1 MNYLPIILI
10 ILLIISIGLNL
21 LYLNI
26 DSSSM
31 HIVNQMGIG
40 YNLGN
45 IFDCYNNTIKIL
57 NPDEQIKL
65 CGNEPPTKQMIKNIK
80 KCGFKTIRLPVT
92 WINFIDE
99 LGNINSNWMSKIKEV
114 VDWIINLNMFCI
126 LNIYHDGESGNWL
139 SEGLKSKNKY
149 INLWKQIA
157 EEFKM
162 YDELL
167 IFESMNKLDYISEN
181 NNNYRN
187 ILLSL
192 NQAFV
197 DVVRNSGIN
206 NKKRLLLICDSNK
219 DNLSYLLNY
228 KMPND
233 PYNKL
238 ALALHYYFPLQFT
251 KESDD
256 NPWQYIVPGEYV
268 YTIEPLI
275 TWGSENDY
283 KDIISD
289 FELLKKI
296 YINKEIPVIIVE
308 IGVLTEQKKEIESI
322 R

>member
-1 MNYLPIILI
+1 MEKINHLHIILI
-10 ILLIISIGLNL
+10 ALLFLSLIASILKL
-21 LYLNI
+21 
-26 DSSSM
+26 SSTKNP
-31 HIVNQMGIG
+31 IQLVNDMGIG

-139 SEGLKSKNKY
+139 SEGLNSKNKY

-181 NNNYRN
+181 NNDYSN

-197 DVVRNSGIN
+197 DTIRNSGIN
-206 NKKRLLLICDSNK
+206 NKKRLFF
-219 DNLSYLLNY
+219 NL
-228 KMPND
+228 
-233 PYNKL
+233 
-238 ALALHYYFPLQFT
+238 
-251 KESDD
+251 
-256 NPWQYIVPGEYV
+256 
-268 YTIEPLI
+268 
-275 TWGSENDY
+275 
-283 KDIISD
+283 
-289 FELLKKI
+289 
-296 YINKEIPVIIVE
+296 
-308 IGVLTEQKKEIESI
+308 
-322 R
+322 